1 MGVKIYEIAY
11 IISSELN
18 SAEVEQ
24 KAKEIES
31 AIQAKEGVI
40 LRSEKL
46 TAQTL
51 AYPIKGRSSGYFG
64 ILDMQIAQNHVK
76 DIKEMLEKDSKIL
89 RNFIIV
95 KKPFKELKERRS
107 RKPEFAGAAAPT
119 QSQSP
124 FKHEEKLEVKE
135 VSAEDLNKKLDEIL
149 GE

>member
-1 MGVKIYEIAY
+1 MQTYELVY

-51 AYPIKGRSSGYFG
+51 AYPIKGKSSGYFG
-64 ILDMQIAQNHVK
+64 LLDMQIAQNHVK
-76 DIKEMLEKDSKIL
+76 DIKEVLEKDGKIL
-89 RNFIIV
+89 RHFIIV
-95 KKPFKELKERRS
+95 KKPFKELKERRT
-107 RKPEFAGAAAPT
+107 RKPEFAGAATPT
-119 QSQSP
+119 Q
-124 FKHEEKLEVKE
+124 
-135 VSAEDLNKKLDEIL
+135 
-149 GE
+149 